1 MGRTGT
7 EPTTRNKGPPA
18 MTYFQSLSA
27 AGFAAT
33 AISFGPG
40 RMGFGLF
47 VPEFKETFEM
57 SDTAVG
63 LVSGLGFLGFFVA
76 LLLAQAML
84 GRKGPRA
91 PVALG
96 LLAAATGTALVALA
110 QAVPTLALGVFLA
123 GSSAGFAWTPFN
135 DAVHRKIRD
144 VDRPTALTEIST
156 GTSLGVALAGLAALG
171 LIATDLSWRACWAGF
186 ALASLIAL
194 AANWAALREVEPGG
208 APRPRTAWDEL
219 CHTAALPL
227 FAVAFVYGTTSAI
240 YISFAAD
247 HLRAAGGTIG
257 LPASA
262 TPGLV
267 FMIYGLCGLAG
278 LATARINAA
287 IGLASL
293 LRLLM
298 LAGAGSLALVALI
311 PGTWAGL
318 ILSAALQ
325 GLHVMMVSAVLAS
338 WSERLFPALP
348 SLSFTAALL
357 ATAGGSMIG
366 PALAGVAADT
376 FGTKAMFLASAALP
390 GTLVLALRPAW
401 IRERAAMLDD
411 LEPG

>member
-1 MGRTGT
+1 M
-7 EPTTRNKGPPA
+7 TR
-18 MTYFQSLSA
+18 FQSLSA

-47 VPEFKETFEM
+47 VPEFKAAFAM

-63 LVSGLGFLGFFVA
+63 LVSGLGFLGFFAA
-76 LLLAQAML
+76 LLLAQTML
-84 GRKGPRA
+84 GRRGPRA

-110 QAVPTLALGVFLA
+110 PAVPTLALGVFLA

-144 VDRPTALTEIST
+144 IDRPTALAEIST

-171 LIATDLSWRACWAGF
+171 LIAADLSWRACWAGF
-186 ALASLIAL
+186 TVASLIAL
-194 AANWAALREVEPGG
+194 AANWAALRDVEPGG

-219 CHTAALPL
+219 CHAAALPL
-227 FAVAFVYGTTSAI
+227 FAVAFVYGSTSAI
-240 YISFAAD
+240 YIAFAAD
-247 HLRAAGGTIG
+247 HLSAAGGSPG

-267 FMIYGLCGLAG
+267 FVIYGLCGLAG
-278 LATARINAA
+278 LATARINAVL
-287 IGLASL
+287 GLATL
-293 LRLLM
+293 LRGLM
-298 LAGAGSLALVALI
+298 LAGAGSLTLVALI

-318 ILSAALQ
+318 VLSAGLQ

-366 PALAGVAADT
+366 PALAGLAADAL
-376 FGTKAMFLASAALP
+376 GAQMMFLAAASLP
-390 GTLVLALRPAW
+390 GALTLVLQPPR
-401 IRERAAMLDD
+401 IRERAALLDD
-411 LEPG
+411 LDPA

>member
-1 MGRTGT
+1 
-7 EPTTRNKGPPA
+7 
-18 MTYFQSLSA
+18 MTYFQSLSV

-47 VPEFKETFEM
+47 VPEFKEAFAM
-57 SDTAVG
+57 SDTTVG
-63 LVSGLGFLGFFVA
+63 LVSGLGFLGFFAA

-96 LLAAATGTALVALA
+96 LLAASIGMALIALA
-110 QAVPTLALGVFLA
+110 QGVTTLALGVFLA

-186 ALASLIAL
+186 AVASLIAL

-219 CHTAALPL
+219 CHAAALPL

-247 HLRAAGGTIG
+247 HLRAAGGTLG

-267 FMIYGLCGLAG
+267 FVIYGLCGLAG

-287 IGLASL
+287 TGLATL

-298 LAGAGSLALVALI
+298 VAGAGSLALVALI

-318 ILSAALQ
+318 VLSAALQ

>member
-1 MGRTGT
+1 M
-7 EPTTRNKGPPA
+7 
-18 MTYFQSLSA
+18 
-27 AGFAAT
+27 
-33 AISFGPG
+33 PG
-40 RMGFGLF
+40 R
-47 VPEFKETFEM
+47 
-57 SDTAVG
+57 
-63 LVSGLGFLGFFVA
+63 
-76 LLLAQAML
+76 
-84 GRKGPRA
+84 
-91 PVALG
+91 
-96 LLAAATGTALVALA
+96 
-110 QAVPTLALGVFLA
+110 
-123 GSSAGFAWTPFN
+123 PFN

-186 ALASLIAL
+186 AVASLIAL
-194 AANWAALREVEPGG
+194 AANWAALRDVEPGG

-219 CHTAALPL
+219 CHIAALPL

-247 HLRAAGGTIG
+247 HLRAAGGTLG

-267 FMIYGLCGLAG
+267 FVIYGLCGLAG

-287 IGLASL
+287 IGLATL

-318 ILSAALQ
+318 VLSAGLQ
-325 GLHVMMVSAVLAS
+325 GLHVMMISAVLAS

-366 PALAGVAADT
+366 PALAGVAADAL
-376 FGTKAMFLASAALP
+376 GAQVMFLAAATLP
-390 GTLVLALRPAW
+390 GTLVLVLQPRHGFGNARRCWTIWTPGLKPGLRPQ
-401 IRERAAMLDD
+401 LT
-411 LEPG
+411 

>member
-1 MGRTGT
+1 
-7 EPTTRNKGPPA
+7 
-18 MTYFQSLSA
+18 MTYFQTLSA

-47 VPEFKETFEM
+47 VPEFKATFAM
-57 SDTAVG
+57 SDTTVG

-76 LLLAQAML
+76 LLLSQAML

-96 LLAAATGTALVALA
+96 LLAAATGMALVALA
-110 QAVPTLALGVFLA
+110 QGVTTLALGVFLA

-144 VDRPTALTEIST
+144 FDRPTALTEIST

-186 ALASLIAL
+186 AVASLIAL
-194 AANWAALREVEPGG
+194 AANWAALRDVEPGG

-219 CHTAALPL
+219 CHAAALPL

-240 YISFAAD
+240 YISFAPD
-247 HLRAAGGTIG
+247 HLRDAGGTLG
-257 LPASA
+257 LPVSA

-267 FMIYGLCGLAG
+267 FVIYGLCGLAG

-287 IGLASL
+287 IGLATL

-311 PGTWAGL
+311 PGTSAGL
-318 ILSAALQ
+318 VLSAGLQ

-366 PALAGVAADT
+366 PALAGVAAD
-376 FGTKAMFLASAALP
+376 ALSAQMMFLAAATLPSA
-390 GTLVLALRPAW
+390 LALLLQPPR

-411 LEPG
+411 LDPA

>member
-1 MGRTGT
+1 
-7 EPTTRNKGPPA
+7 

-47 VPEFKETFEM
+47 VPEFKATFAM
-57 SDTAVG
+57 SDTTVG

-76 LLLAQAML
+76 LVLAQAML
-84 GRKGPRA
+84 GRAGPRA

-110 QAVPTLALGVFLA
+110 QTVPTLALGVFLA

-144 VDRPTALTEIST
+144 FDRPTALTEIST

-186 ALASLIAL
+186 SVASLIAL
-194 AANWAALREVEPGG
+194 AANWAALRDVEPGG

-227 FAVAFVYGTTSAI
+227 FAVAFVYGSTSAI

-247 HLRAAGGTIG
+247 HLRAAGGTLG

-267 FMIYGLCGLAG
+267 FVIYGLCGLAG

-287 IGLASL
+287 IGLATL
-293 LRLLM
+293 LRGLM

-318 ILSAALQ
+318 VLSAGLQ

-366 PALAGVAADT
+366 PALAGVAADAL
-376 FGTKAMFLASAALP
+376 GAQAMFLAAASLP
-390 GTLVLALRPAW
+390 GALTLVLQPPR
-401 IRERAAMLDD
+401 IRERAAMLED
-411 LEPG
+411 LDPA